1 MIMEN
6 PERGASVLSALQR
19 EGVKIAI
26 DDFGTGYSSLSCI
39 HELSPDAVKIDRS
52 FIDSITKSGDK
63 KTIVGA
69 IVALAN
75 GLKLDVVA
83 EGIETE
89 SQHEILEK
97 MGCKYAQGFLYS
109 RPLEPAELFSF
120 VVERNLPSDIQ
131 PMLPIPDAAITPG
144 NLSSVPNVSGQH

>member
-1 MIMEN
+1 MEN
-6 PERGASVLSALQR
+6 PQLGARVLSELQQA
-19 EGVKIAI
+19 GVKIAI

-52 FIDSITKSGDK
+52 FIDTISQSSDK
-63 KTIVGA
+63 ETIVRA
-69 IVALAN
+69 IIALAD

-89 SQHEILEK
+89 CQHNILQE

-109 RPLEPAELFSF
+109 KPLAPQELFQF
-120 VVERNLPSDIQ
+120 VVGNNEGTLGNSS
-131 PMLPIPDAAITPG
+131 PMLPVSAGDNEGLPSNQNA
-144 NLSSVPNVSGQH
+144 NVN

>member
-1 MIMEN
+1 MEN
-6 PERGASVLSALQR
+6 PELGANVLSILQR

-52 FIDSITKSGDK
+52 FIDSIAQSSDK

-69 IVALAN
+69 IVALAA

-89 SQHEILEK
+89 SQHEILK
-97 MGCKYAQGFLYS
+97 SMGCKYAQGFLYS
-109 RPLEPAELFSF
+109 HPLGPQELFEFVTNSLPLPSVPPALALLDSVSAGF
-120 VVERNLPSDIQ
+120 VVSPPTSK
-131 PMLPIPDAAITPG
+131 
-144 NLSSVPNVSGQH
+144 